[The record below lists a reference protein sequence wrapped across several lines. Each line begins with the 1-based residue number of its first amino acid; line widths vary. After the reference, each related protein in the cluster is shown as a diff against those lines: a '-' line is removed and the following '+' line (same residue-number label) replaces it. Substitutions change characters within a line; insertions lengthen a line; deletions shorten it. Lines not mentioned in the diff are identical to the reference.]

1 MIDPKFEQE
10 IVMLHNRVC
19 TGVGDPKRVLIL
31 FELEK
36 GPLCVNDLSEELG
49 MTQSAV
55 SRHLRVLRE
64 RNLVLTD
71 RKGASVYYKLADHR
85 VIEALNL
92 MRGILA
98 SQLAADQEIA
108 ESMQ

>member
-1 MIDPKFEQE
+1 LIDPKFEQE

-36 GPLCVNDLSEELG
+36 GPRCVNDLSEELG
-49 MTQSAV
+49 MSQPAV

-64 RNLVLTD
+64 RNLVHTD
-71 RKGASVYYKLADHR
+71 RQGPSVYYTLADHR

-98 SQLAADQEIA
+98 SQLASDQEIA
-108 ESMQ
+108 DSMK